1 MTYTRDAPVGLRWT
15 GHPLVDMGVAGLTVF
30 AQQRQPENVTGV
42 HLEEFVTWA
51 QTAYFTKEIGG
62 WLAVAFT
69 SNFINPSF
77 TADKKRLVVKTI
89 LESYRDDTVLDS
101 TNCAFFPLQAQQLA
115 ARDLIPMLLG
125 REPTNFFADGQP
137 GIPLS
142 GLAITA
148 LQGLSLATPLVG
160 GRMLIVAADDPKLLL
175 YLVKQWQP
183 EIRNR
188 VQLSQ
193 TTGEKSPGWSGP
205 RSRLIEQIINIER
218 LRQTKQDPDLEYNGS
233 ATIYHASNSGQ
244 GPDMTVYSLEL
255 PALRFVR
262 KAQNIKYLEAWRRLA
277 STWRE
282 PDKDKDQQY
291 AKRNDVYEAV
301 FELPLEATKFIRRF
315 FLFPVQR
322 QLKPAQPADMPKRG
336 KKTKESQAALPASPS
351 APIAAPV
358 ALWNLLELFLQEVLG
373 MDRSRIDG
381 IRTLGDRIAEWIDCE
396 KDKKLFRRIVFE
408 IRRQYQVRDLLIKLS
423 AKNVLGGPLRIDE
436 YLNIF
441 EEGEELAHAD
451 FGLAWDLTRM
461 RIIESLFDKNY
472 FETNKEA
479 LDDITIEDQ
488 E

>member
-1 MTYTRDAPVGLRWT
+1 MTYTRDAPVGLHWT

-30 AQQRQPENVTGV
+30 AQQRRPEDVTEDQ
-42 HLEEFVTWA
+42 LEAFVVWA
-51 QTAYFTKEIGG
+51 QTAYFTKE
-62 WLAVAFT
+62 LASWTAVGFNANAT
-69 SNFINPSF
+69 SYLNPSF
-77 TADKKRLVVKTI
+77 SVERRRIELASVIR
-89 LESYRDDTVLDS
+89 SYKNATQIDGVR
-101 TNCAFFPLQAQQLA
+101 CAFFNYPATDLVF
-115 ARDLIPMLLG
+115 RDLIPLLTG
-125 REPTNFFADGQP
+125 RDLSNFSTEGQP
-137 GIPLS
+137 GLAVS
-142 GLAITA
+142 GMAITA
-148 LQGLSLATPLVG
+148 IQGLSVAAPVVNGKLLV
-160 GRMLIVAADDPKLLL
+160 VSADDPKLLIS
-175 YLVKQWQP
+175 LVQRWQP
-183 EIRNR
+183 ELRKRAQTSNATGDK
-188 VQLSQ
+188 QLGWDSPR
-193 TTGEKSPGWSGP
+193 TRFIDVIIEIEKHRKHS
-205 RSRLIEQIINIER
+205 
-218 LRQTKQDPDLEYNGS
+218 QDPDADYRGS
-233 ATIYHASNSGQ
+233 GSIYHASNYA
-244 GPDMTVYSLEL
+244 DKTDVMVYTLEL
-255 PALRFVR
+255 PALSFVR
-262 KAQNIKYLEAWRRLA
+262 KAQNIKYVEAWQYLVR
-277 STWRE
+277 SSWRE
-282 PDKDKDQQY
+282 PGKDKDLQY
-291 AKRNDVYEAV
+291 GKGNGVYEAV

-336 KKTKESQAALPASPS
+336 KKTKESQAAPP

-381 IRTLGDRIAEWIDCE
+381 IRTLGDRIAEWIDRE